1 MELLG
6 KIRKLVYGSKEV
18 LIMVVVQLVYAGSN
32 ITYKLAASDGM
43 SVRIIVAYRYIFA
56 TIFMIPLALFFER
69 ASLSQ
74 NLYAESLVLTSA
86 TFASA
91 MANLLPA
98 VTFILSILFGLE
110 KVGLRTMAGKAKVMG
125 TTIGIGGAMLLTFYR
140 GSEINIFRTHIDLMK
155 HYQPQGSQIASSL
168 SPASRA
174 LGCAL
179 ALASCSSFAL
189 WLIVQAQMSRSYP
202 LPYSSSA
209 LMALMASIQSTVYA
223 LFMEKDWSAWKLGWN
238 IRLFTAAY
246 TGILAAGT
254 MNALTICILGAALIV
269 SGLYAVLWGK
279 NIETKTIAQL
289 FPLET
294 SHEVERLEL
303 QVISSHTND
312 NCKNDQRVETQQVQ

>member
-98 VTFILSILFGLE
+98 VGESGTKNYGRE
-110 KVGLRTMAGKAKVMG
+110 GKSDG

-189 WLIVQAQMSRSYP
+189 WLIIQAQMSRRYP

-289 FPLET
+289 VPLET
-294 SHEVERLEL
+294 SHEVEKLEL